1 MANYVSGQA
10 GKNVLVVRME
20 VRQLGGSGG
29 MPPENVG
36 ALRLILVQS
45 EGYIYSQQFCS
56 QKPTY
61 TTYTLYEKKQKKQ

>member
-10 GKNVLVVRME
+10 GKNVFVVRME
-20 VRQLGGSGG
+20 VQ
-29 MPPENVG
+29 
-36 ALRLILVQS
+36 RLILVQS

-61 TTYTLYEKKQKKQ
+61 TTYTLYGKNKKTQ